1 MNVGLNCLS
10 VRIVWLGNRR
20 QC

>member
-1 MNVGLNCLS
+1 MNVGLNCAS